1 MIGSMTKVKGNS
13 PLFLMVVLMMAFGP
27 DRGTA
32 CVPTL
37 ISGSE
42 GIAESSASADT
53 MWLSQASARVDSLL
67 RLHDPAAEDLARRA
81 LSMAI
86 PFAGTK
92 WQAHAERDLGAALRA
107 TGEHEKALRHFASAM
122 QRYDALGMTHHAA
135 ECMER
140 MAVLNIIL
148 GRFDRAEELLL
159 DAMTP
164 RWTAENDV
172 LRATCAYDLGYL
184 AAERGELDAAMAHF
198 SKSEVIAV
206 RSGAFH
212 AQALAFH
219 GQAIVH
225 CKRKELEKGIDCYE
239 RMIELSDSIGA
250 DQLKAQGVAG
260 RAGIVEE
267 LGRKDEALGL
277 YEAALVLT
285 TAVGDAPWSA
295 FLHANIARLCVD
307 RKDMVKAEAH
317 ALEGLTMAK
326 TCGAVRDVPALYKA
340 LYQVNEAAGRTS
352 KALDYMRKYAA
363 AQSSLAEDM
372 GLVSEVSYTT
382 QLVIS
387 EQVFADSIAR
397 THSHYSGLLETERS
411 AARTYRVWTWL
422 LAGLSAL
429 LVLFVLNRRK

>member
-1 MIGSMTKVKGNS
+1 MIGSTQRVKGTR
-13 PLFLMVVLMMAFGP
+13 PLFLMMVLMMAIGP
-27 DRGTA
+27 DQVKA
-32 CVPTL
+32 CVPTFML
-37 ISGSE
+37 GSE

-53 MWLSQASARVDSLL
+53 VWLSQASARVDSLL
-67 RLHDPAAEDLARRA
+67 RLHDPAAEDLARFA
-81 LSMAI
+81 VSMAI
-86 PFAGTK
+86 PFTGTK

-107 TGEHEKALRHFASAM
+107 AGEHEKALRHFASAM
-122 QRYDALGMTHHAA
+122 QRYDALGMTRHAA

-148 GRFDRAEELLL
+148 GRFDRAEELLIE
-159 DAMTP
+159 AMTP
-164 RWTAENDV
+164 RLSAENDV

-198 SKSEVIAV
+198 SKSEAIAI
-206 RSGAFH
+206 RSGVH
-212 AQALAFH
+212 HTQALAYH

-225 CKRKELEKGIDCYE
+225 CKKKEFEKGIGCYE
-239 RMIELSDSIGA
+239 RMIALSDSIGA
-250 DQLKAQGVAG
+250 EQLKAQGIAG

-295 FLHANIARLCVD
+295 FLHANIARLYVD
-307 RKDMVKAEAH
+307 RKDMKQAEAH

-363 AQSSLAEDM
+363 AQSSLSEDL
-372 GLVSEVSYTT
+372 GLVSEVSFTT
-382 QLVIS
+382 QLVLS
-387 EQVFADSIAR
+387 EQMFADSIAR
-397 THSHYSGLLETERS
+397 THSHYNDLLETERS
-411 AARTYRVWTWL
+411 ATRTYRMWTWL

-429 LVLFVLNRRK
+429 LVLFVTNRRN